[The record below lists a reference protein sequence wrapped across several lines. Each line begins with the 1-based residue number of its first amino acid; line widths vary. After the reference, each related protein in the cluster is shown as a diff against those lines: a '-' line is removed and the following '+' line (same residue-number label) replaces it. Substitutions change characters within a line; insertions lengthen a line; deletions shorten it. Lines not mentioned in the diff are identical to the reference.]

1 MKPEGVSLKQAKENV
16 TKIDDYVKDIASK
29 GRERYQLSET
39 QATNGPQ
46 ATVSKK
52 TQVSVN
58 RLYWNVMD
66 VNPQFVDD
74 PLLETLLT

>member
-39 QATNGPQ
+39 SATNGPQ
-46 ATVSKK
+46 ATVSKE

-58 RLYWNVMD
+58 RLYRNVMD